1 MLIAYLAD
9 ARARYISVN
18 DVRLAV
24 EVAGEGPAVLLLHG
38 FPHTRAIWSEVA
50 PLLTAAGLRVVAP
63 DLRGLGDS
71 DRAAGGYLATELAG
85 DLVGVLDALDIDR
98 AHVVG
103 IDLGAAPAFALA
115 ATHAHRVS
123 SLTLSEAMIGTLPGA
138 ESFTANGTPW
148 WFGLHSA
155 PDGFAEDLLEGRENH
170 YIRFFLDG
178 GSRRGLS
185 EALTARIVE
194 AYCGRESL
202 RAAFEHYRAMPANA
216 GWISSWVTQNVF
228 TLPVLTIGGGAV
240 GEGTARQLAPFTENL
255 TASLLP
261 NAGHIVPIDEPEEFS
276 ALVAQ
281 HVRSAEARS

>member
-1 MLIAYLAD
+1 MLTAHLAG
-9 ARARYISVN
+9 ARARHISVN

-24 EVAGEGPAVLLLHG
+24 EVAGEGPAVMLLHG

-85 DLVGVLDALDIDR
+85 DLAGVLDALDIDR

-115 ATHAHRVS
+115 ATHPDRVS
-123 SLTLSEAMIGTLPGA
+123 SLTLSEAVIGTLPGA
-138 ESFTANGTPW
+138 ESFTANGAPW
-148 WFGLHSA
+148 WFGLHTV
-155 PDGFAEDLLEGRENH
+155 PGGFAEDLLEGREDR
-170 YIRFFLDG
+170 YLRFFLDG
-178 GSRRGLS
+178 GSRRGLP

-216 GWISSWVTQNVF
+216 GWISSWVTRNVF
-228 TLPVLTIGGGAV
+228 TLPVLTIGASAV
-240 GEGTARQLAPFTENL
+240 GEVTARQLAPFSRNL

-261 NAGHIVPIDEPEEFS
+261 DAGHIVPIDEPEEFS
-276 ALVAQ
+276 ALVAR
-281 HVRSAEARS
+281 HVKSAEARS